1 MKLILDSNSV
11 QDRNIFKDLIKP
23 HIRYSVFIT
32 ELFRGLR
39 QNSKL
44 IVQNSLRTMG
54 VEIIE
59 CYSSFCTFKTLEY
72 EIHIEQAGLILEVE
86 INSIGK
92 TFPHIRKNVF

>member
-1 MKLILDSNSV
+1 MKLVLNSNSV

-44 IVQNSLRTMG
+44 IVQNSLRTLC
-54 VEIIE
+54 VDIE
-59 CYSSFCTFKTLEY
+59 EAYSNFCTFTCGSWR
-72 EIHIEQAGLILEVE
+72 IHIEQVGQE
-86 INSIGK
+86 IEIEITNK
-92 TFPHIRKNVF
+92 